1 MSTVYHHVKLRIVF
15 CFFKTKL
22 FCEVSFENTSQ
33 FARIAHVLPMVL
45 MVRCVQVSH
54 LVMPQELLLPERNPK
69 AKQGTQRKDGA
80 CLGAPTMLRNPHCWP
95 LLHGS
100 WHSNAQPF
108 AEMKRWM
115 QRCNW
120 KISKKKWSVV
130 SVEKRLVKS
139 QKWGSKL
146 MKSSPNCRPKPLWG
160 QLRSQ
165 LSNLS
170 CGVSR
175 PAGRQRCW
183 REHRLRPAE
192 TAGAGS
198 QTQVFFGHCDN
209 IKDIKGGQK
218 TPMKPPEKK
227 LGQITSRPLR
237 WIELN
242 KNMSTS
248 LAWPWFCRVRWK
260 TMVALVTVFPVPG
273 SFHYKLIRYTTSH
286 SHHIDAWRSLNEA
299 EGIRQCFAHRIDL
312 RKPSGHGTQ
321 KLTSRLWKNM
331 AGTCSSLPVTTAAFA
346 TTRCVAL
353 QNKFP
358 INKPRLSS
366 WSKHFFNGMASKKKH
381 RQKRQKTTLPAN
393 GSTVAGL
400 EP

>member
-1 MSTVYHHVKLRIVF
+1 
-15 CFFKTKL
+15 
-22 FCEVSFENTSQ
+22 
-33 FARIAHVLPMVL
+33 
-45 MVRCVQVSH
+45 
-54 LVMPQELLLPERNPK
+54 
-69 AKQGTQRKDGA
+69 
-80 CLGAPTMLRNPHCWP
+80 
-95 LLHGS
+95 
-100 WHSNAQPF
+100 
-108 AEMKRWM
+108 
-115 QRCNW
+115 
-120 KISKKKWSVV
+120 
-130 SVEKRLVKS
+130 
-139 QKWGSKL
+139 